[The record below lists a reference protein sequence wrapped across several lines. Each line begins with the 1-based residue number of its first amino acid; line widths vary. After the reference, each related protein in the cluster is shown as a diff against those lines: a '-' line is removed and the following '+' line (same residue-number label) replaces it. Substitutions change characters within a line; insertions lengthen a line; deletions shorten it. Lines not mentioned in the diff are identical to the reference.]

1 MNKLNLTDPAE
12 HCLKAMGLPAIRVQ
26 GMPVINLPVDSASGK
41 LNLYLHSH
49 EAAHRLFVY
58 TRPQDLPVP
67 QDRITVLAEF
77 LTRANFGLPL
87 GNFEID
93 LNDGEFNFKNSI
105 DIADG
110 ELTPK
115 MVQTLVVFSLECL
128 NRYLPGIRAVIG
140 GESAKSAIEAIDG
153 PTKVVIR

>member
-1 MNKLNLTDPAE
+1 MTPIQIAEVCLTNMGLTATHVAEMPVLNLPID
-12 HCLKAMGLPAIRVQ
+12 GQ
-26 GMPVINLPVDSASGK
+26 QGK
-41 LNLYLHSH
+41 LNMYIHSH
-49 EAAHRLFVY
+49 DATGRLFIY

-67 QDRITVLAEF
+67 MPRITALAEF
-77 LTRANFGLPL
+77 FTRVNFGLPL

-93 LNDGEFNFKNSI
+93 LNDGEFNFKNSL

-110 ELTPK
+110 QVTPN
-115 MVQTLVVFSLECL
+115 MVQSMIVFSLECY

-140 GESAKSAIEAIDG
+140 GDEAKSAIEDVDG